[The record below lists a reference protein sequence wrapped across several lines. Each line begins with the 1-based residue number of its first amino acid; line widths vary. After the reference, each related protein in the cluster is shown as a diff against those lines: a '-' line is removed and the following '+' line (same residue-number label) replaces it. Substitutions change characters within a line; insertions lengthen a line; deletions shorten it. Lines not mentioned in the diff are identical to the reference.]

1 MKTFRLLAGFFAA
14 SLLAISAFASDPAGA
29 WRWKITT
36 PNGEVETTLTL
47 TSKDGKLAGTYSNS
61 YGETPISNATF
72 KDDMLTFTVDR
83 EIGGNKFTL
92 KFQGKV
98 EGDTVKG
105 TIEVPGMNGGDARK
119 MDWNG
124 QRVVMAPVK

>member
-1 MKTFRLLAGFFAA
+1 MKIQRLICSLFAA
-14 SLLAISAFASDPAGA
+14 SLFVASAFASDPVGA
-29 WRWKITT
+29 WKWKLTT
-36 PNGEVETTLTL
+36 PNGEIETTLTL

-61 YGETPISNATF
+61 YGETAIANASF
-72 KDDMLTFTVDR
+72 KDDVLAFTVDR

-105 TIEVPGMNGGDARK
+105 SVEVPGMNGADGRK
-119 MDWNG
+119 LDWNG
-124 QRVVMAPVK
+124 QRVVAPGAK

>member
-1 MKTFRLLAGFFAA
+1 MKTLRLISGFFAA
-14 SLLAISAFASDPAGA
+14 SLLVVSAFASDPAGA

-47 TSKDGKLAGTYSNS
+47 TAKDGKLAGIYSNS

-72 KDDMLTFTVDR
+72 KDDVLTFTVDR

-105 TIEVPGMNGGDARK
+105 SIEVPGMNGGDARK

-124 QRVVMAPVK
+124 QRVVTPPAK